1 MSNAKYLSIFEEIK
15 RKGGSLDG
23 GEPNDKVLIID
34 GLNTFIRVFSVIPTT
49 NDDGIHVG
57 GIVGFLRSIGYT
69 INMFRPTR
77 VIIVFDGKGGSTRRR
92 KIYPEYK
99 AKRKTKYRVNRAYDF
114 ASPEDEKQNMIMQL
128 QRIVEYLDTLPV
140 TVLSYDN
147 IEADDTIGYLCRQ
160 VLTDSKITVM
170 STDKDFLQ
178 LANGRIKIWSPTK
191 KKMYDE
197 DAVLDE
203 FGISSHNLIWY
214 RVIDGDKTDNI
225 PGVKGLG
232 LKTIQK
238 KLPFLS
244 ENRIV
249 NIDEVITELP
259 DAKDVIELNYKLMQL
274 SDVDISGSTKTKII
288 ERVNEPINRLVKY
301 KFQYAAFLADIA
313 DWFPYFVNRNSLFY
327 YGTNAVECISYLV
340 EGKKKDEKTLDSV
353 MHMIYDDLGS
363 LPYNAEDVVL
373 VSVKIDNLKEFSKFR

>member
-1 MSNAKYLSIFEEIK
+1 VSNSKYLSIFEEIK
-15 RKGGSLDG
+15 KKGGSLDDG
-23 GEPNDKVLIID
+23 KPNDKVLIID

-99 AKRKTKYRVNRAYDF
+99 ENRKTKYRVNRAYDF
-114 ASPEDEKQNMIMQL
+114 ASQEDEKQNMIMQL
-128 QRIVEYLDTLPV
+128 QRVVEYLETLPI

-147 IEADDTIGYLCRQ
+147 IEADDTIGYLCKQ
-160 VLTDSKITVM
+160 VLTESQITVM

-178 LANGRIKIWSPTK
+178 LTDDRIKVWSPTK

-197 DAVLDE
+197 QAVFDE
-203 FGISSHNLIWY
+203 YGISANNYIWY
-214 RVIDGDKTDNI
+214 RVLDGDKSDNI
-225 PGVKGLG
+225 SGIRGLG

-244 ENRIV
+244 ESRAV
-249 NIDEVITELP
+249 NIDEVIKELP
-259 DAKDVIELNYKLMQL
+259 ESKDIIELNYKLMQL
-274 SDVDISGSTKTKII
+274 TDVDISGSTKTKII
-288 ERVNEPINRLVKY
+288 DRTNEPINRLVKY
-301 KFQYAAFLADIA
+301 KFEKMFLEDKLYTALPNLNSWLLTNFNQLNRYA
-313 DWFPYFVNRNSLFY
+313 
-327 YGTNAVECISYLV
+327 
-340 EGKKKDEKTLDSV
+340 EKSNE
-353 MHMIYDDLGS
+353 S
-363 LPYNAEDVVL
+363 N
-373 VSVKIDNLKEFSKFR
+373 

>member
-15 RKGGSLDG
+15 KKGGSLDG
-23 GEPNDKVLIID
+23 GAPNDKVLIID

-49 NDDGIHVG
+49 NNDGVHVG

-69 INMFRPTR
+69 INMIRPTR
-77 VIIVFDGKGGSTRRR
+77 TIIVFDGKGGSNRRR

-99 AKRKTKYRVNRAYDF
+99 QNRKTKYRVNRSYDF
-114 ASPEDEKQNMIMQL
+114 ASQEDEKQNMIMQL
-128 QRIVEYLDTLPV
+128 QRIVEYLDALPV

-160 VLTDSKITVM
+160 VLTESQITVM

-178 LANGRIKIWSPTK
+178 LANGRIKVWSPTK

-197 DAVLDE
+197 AAVLNE
-203 FGISSHNLIWY
+203 YGISSHNLIWY
-214 RVIDGDKTDNI
+214 RVLDGDKSDNI
-225 PGVKGLG
+225 SGVRGLG

-249 NIDEVITELP
+249 NIDEVIDVLP
-259 DAKDVIELNYKLMQL
+259 ESKDTIELNYKLMQL

-288 ERVNEPINRLVKY
+288 ERVNEPIQRLI
-301 KFQYAAFLADIA
+301 KFQFEKMFLEDKLFTALPNVTSWLANHFNQLNHYA
-313 DWFPYFVNRNSLFY
+313 
-327 YGTNAVECISYLV
+327 
-340 EGKKKDEKTLDSV
+340 EKTHES
-353 MHMIYDDLGS
+353 
-363 LPYNAEDVVL
+363 N
-373 VSVKIDNLKEFSKFR
+373 

>member
-1 MSNAKYLSIFEEIK
+1 MNRKYLSILEEIK
-15 RKGGSLDG
+15 SKGGKIDS

-69 INMFRPTR
+69 IKMIRPTR
-77 VIIVFDGKGGSTRRR
+77 CIIVFDGKGGSVRRR

-99 AKRKTKYRVNRAYDF
+99 QKRKTKYRVNRAYDF
-114 ASPEDEKQNMIMQL
+114 ASQEDEKQNMIMQL
-128 QRIVEYLDTLPV
+128 QRVVEYLEALPV

-147 IEADDTIGYLCRQ
+147 IEADDTIGYICRQ
-160 VLTDSKITVM
+160 VLTDSEITIM

-178 LANGRIKIWSPTK
+178 LANSRIKVWSPTK

-197 DAVLDE
+197 DTVLDE
-203 FGISSHNLIWY
+203 YGISSHNLIWY
-214 RVIDGDKTDNI
+214 RVLDGDKSDNI

-249 NIDEVITELP
+249 EIDEVITELP
-259 DAKDVIELNYKLMQL
+259 ESKEIIERNYNLMQL

-288 ERVNEPINRLVKY
+288 EKVNEPINRLIKY
-301 KFQYAAFLADIA
+301 KFQTMFLEDKLYSALPNVNSWLLTNFNQLNQYA
-313 DWFPYFVNRNSLFY
+313 
-327 YGTNAVECISYLV
+327 
-340 EGKKKDEKTLDSV
+340 EKT
-353 MHMIYDDLGS
+353 
-363 LPYNAEDVVL
+363 NEDV
-373 VSVKIDNLKEFSKFR
+373 

>member
-1 MSNAKYLSIFEEIK
+1 MSNAKYLSIFDEIK
-15 RKGGSLDG
+15 KKGGSLDG

-69 INMFRPTR
+69 INMIRPTR
-77 VIIVFDGKGGSTRRR
+77 TIIVFDGKGGSNRRR

-99 AKRKTKYRVNRAYDF
+99 QNRKTKYRVNRSYDF
-114 ASPEDEKQNMIMQL
+114 ASQEDEKQNMIMQL
-128 QRIVEYLDTLPV
+128 QRIVEYLDALPV

-147 IEADDTIGYLCRQ
+147 IEADDTIGYLSRQ
-160 VLTDSKITVM
+160 VLTESQITIM

-197 DAVLDE
+197 DAVLNE
-203 FGISSHNLIWY
+203 YGISSHNLIWY
-214 RVIDGDKTDNI
+214 RVLDGYKSDNI
-225 PGVKGLG
+225 SGVRGLG

-249 NIDEVITELP
+249 NIDEVIDVLP
-259 DAKDVIELNYKLMQL
+259 ESKDTIELNYKLMQL

-288 ERVNEPINRLVKY
+288 ERVNEPIQRLIKYQFEKMFLEDKLFTALPNVTSWLANHFNQLNR
-301 KFQYAAFLADIA
+301 YA
-313 DWFPYFVNRNSLFY
+313 
-327 YGTNAVECISYLV
+327 
-340 EGKKKDEKTLDSV
+340 EKT
-353 MHMIYDDLGS
+353 H
-363 LPYNAEDVVL
+363 
-373 VSVKIDNLKEFSKFR
+373 KQ

>member
-1 MSNAKYLSIFEEIK
+1 MSNAKYLSILEEIK
-15 RKGGSLDG
+15 KKGGSLDDG
-23 GEPNDKVLIID
+23 KPNDKVLLID

-49 NDDGIHVG
+49 NPDGIHVG

-99 AKRKTKYRVNRAYDF
+99 QNRKTKYRVNRAYDF
-114 ASPEDEKQNMIMQL
+114 ASQDDEKQNMIMQL
-128 QRIVEYLDTLPV
+128 QRVVEYLEVLPV

-178 LANGRIKIWSPTK
+178 LANSRIKIWSPTK

-197 DAVLDE
+197 KVVLDE
-203 FGISSHNLIWY
+203 YGISSHNLIWY
-214 RVIDGDKTDNI
+214 RVLDGDKSDNI
-225 PGVKGLG
+225 PGVRGLG

-244 ENRIV
+244 EIRIV
-249 NIDEVITELP
+249 EMDEVITELP
-259 DAKDVIELNYKLMQL
+259 ESKDVIELNYKLMQL
-274 SDVDISGSTKTKII
+274 SDVDISGSTKTKIM
-288 ERVNEPINRLVKY
+288 ERVREPINRLIKY
-301 KFQYAAFLADIA
+301 KFQTMFLEDKLYTALPNVNSWLLTNFNQLNHYA
-313 DWFPYFVNRNSLFY
+313 
-327 YGTNAVECISYLV
+327 
-340 EGKKKDEKTLDSV
+340 EKT
-353 MHMIYDDLGS
+353 H
-363 LPYNAEDVVL
+363 E
-373 VSVKIDNLKEFSKFR
+373 

>member
-1 MSNAKYLSIFEEIK
+1 MKKMYSEILSNLQEDNSPVSK
-15 RKGGSLDG
+15 
-23 GEPNDKVLIID
+23 NDRVLLID

-69 INMFRPTR
+69 INMIRPTR
-77 VIIVFDGKGGSTRRR
+77 TIIVFDGKGGSNRRR

-99 AKRKTKYRVNRAYDF
+99 QNRKTKYRVNRSYDF
-114 ASPEDEKQNMIMQL
+114 ASQEDEKHNMIMQL

-160 VLTDSKITVM
+160 VLTDSQITVM

-191 KKMYDE
+191 KKMYD
-197 DAVLDE
+197 DKMVMDE
-203 FGISSHNLIWY
+203 YGISSGNLIWY
-214 RVIDGDKTDNI
+214 RVLDGDISDNI
-225 PGVKGLG
+225 PGVRGLG

-249 NIDEVITELP
+249 NIDEVVDVLP
-259 DAKDVIELNYKLMQL
+259 ESKDIIELNYKLMQL

-288 ERVNEPINRLVKY
+288 DRISEPINRLI
-301 KFQYAAFLADIA
+301 KFKFEKMFLEDKLFTALPNVTSWLANNFNQLNRYA
-313 DWFPYFVNRNSLFY
+313 
-327 YGTNAVECISYLV
+327 
-340 EGKKKDEKTLDSV
+340 EKTHES
-353 MHMIYDDLGS
+353 
-363 LPYNAEDVVL
+363 N
-373 VSVKIDNLKEFSKFR
+373 